1 MEARAKGR
9 ETLAR
14 CLESR
19 RVAVNPYHLTVGT
32 ALKNRLRIAAAA
44 KCAVQKTTPAAVGQ
58 QGNSL
63 PAKNALVE
71 KAVGHSL
78 STDTPLVFSSIC

>member
-14 CLESR
+14 SLESR

-44 KCAVQKTTPAAVGQ
+44 KCAVQKTTPAAVSQ
-58 QGNSL
+58 QENRERYKRKMMRKGYM
-63 PAKNALVE
+63 
-71 KAVGHSL
+71 
-78 STDTPLVFSSIC
+78 